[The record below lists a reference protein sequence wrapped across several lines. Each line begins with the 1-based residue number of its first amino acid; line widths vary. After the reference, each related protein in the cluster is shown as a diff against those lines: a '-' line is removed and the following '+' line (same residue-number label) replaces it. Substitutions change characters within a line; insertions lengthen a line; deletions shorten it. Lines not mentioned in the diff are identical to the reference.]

1 MFRYLLRVLCILLIT
16 TTFAWGN
23 IEKTHA
29 QEQTLAPLINEICE
43 KYEVEVNL
51 VKAII
56 RVESR
61 YVATAVS
68 KDKTPCRGLMQ
79 LSSPTA
85 KKYGV
90 CNVFDPAENIEG
102 GVRYLSDLKK
112 MFNNNTI
119 KVIAAYNTGEAN
131 VIRLG
136 IQPKVKKYV
145 DLVLVFKKKYDN
157 RN

>member
-1 MFRYLLRVLCILLIT
+1 MFRYLLSVLCILLIT

-29 QEQTLAPLINEICE
+29 QEQMLEPLINEICE
-43 KYEVEVNL
+43 KYEIEVNL

-56 RVESR
+56 RVESV
-61 YVATAVS
+61 YNPKAVS
-68 KDKTPCRGLMQ
+68 KNKTCKGLMQ
-79 LSSPTA
+79 LSGPTA

-90 CNVFDPAENIEG
+90 CDVFDPAENIEG
-102 GVRYLSDLKK
+102 GVKYLRFLKTLFK
-112 MFNNNTI
+112 NDER
-119 KVIAAYNTGEAN
+119 KAIAAYNTGEEN

-145 DLVLVFKKKYDN
+145 DLVLVYKKKYDN